1 MDIDET
7 AAMDQLPSV
16 YAEAL
21 RLRAAGLTWHEIGRR
36 VGVEPEAMD
45 ILLRLAEAKLAGAWV
60 CH

>member
-1 MDIDET
+1 
-7 AAMDQLPSV
+7 MDQLPGV

-21 RLRAAGLTWHEIGRR
+21 RLRTAGLGWHEIGRR

-45 ILLRLAEAKLAGAWV
+45 ILLRLAEAKLAGAWA

>member
-1 MDIDET
+1 MER
-7 AAMDQLPSV
+7 LPGV

-21 RLRAAGLTWHEIGRR
+21 RLRAAGLTWHEIGLR

-45 ILLRLAEAKLAGAWV
+45 TLLRLAEAKLAGAWV